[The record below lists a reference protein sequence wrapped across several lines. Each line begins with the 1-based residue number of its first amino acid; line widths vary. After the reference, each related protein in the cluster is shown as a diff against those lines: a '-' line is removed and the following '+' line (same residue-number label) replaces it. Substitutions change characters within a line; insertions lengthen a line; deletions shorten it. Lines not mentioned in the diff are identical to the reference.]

1 MDIVTLIAPLVSQ
14 ISREAIKLLSG
25 KLLTEN
31 QIQSISKYVVGRYFA
46 DLLPASEKETEAAER
61 IASARMHI
69 TEASNIISSL
79 QGNLEKQAN
88 QLELLENDID
98 QKKQIA
104 ERYAVLAQTN
114 QDAFSAFKAE
124 MEETL
129 RKELNAQNEKGK
141 IIRRTVSFAS
151 WLIALVAGA
160 FLGAWF
166 QIQLEPKVQSSES
179 QSSSEILR

>member
-1 MDIVTLIAPLVSQ
+1 MDIVTLLVAEASK
-14 ISREAIKLLSG
+14 EAIKLVSG

-31 QIQSISKYVVGRYFA
+31 QIQSISKHVVGRYFA
-46 DLLPASEKETEAAER
+46 DLLPTPENEAEAEKR
-61 IASARMHI
+61 IESAREHI
-69 TEASNIISSL
+69 AEAGSIIASL
-79 QGNLEKQAN
+79 QGDLEKQAS
-88 QLELLENDID
+88 QLEFLAKEID
-98 QKKQIA
+98 QKKQLA

-129 RKELNAQNEKGK
+129 RKELNAQNENGK
-141 IIRRTVSFAS
+141 AIRRTVSFVS

-166 QIQLEPKVQSSES
+166 QIQLEPKTQPTQGLPPS
-179 QSSSEILR
+179 QISR

>member
-1 MDIVTLIAPLVSQ
+1 
-14 ISREAIKLLSG
+14 
-25 KLLTEN
+25 
-31 QIQSISKYVVGRYFA
+31 
-46 DLLPASEKETEAAER
+46 
-61 IASARMHI
+61 MHI

-151 WLIALVAGA
+151 WLIALGSWCFSRCMV
-160 FLGAWF
+160 FKF
-166 QIQLEPKVQSSES
+166 S
-179 QSSSEILR
+179 

>member
-1 MDIVTLIAPLVSQ
+1 MIDPVVLLLN
-14 ISREAIKLLSG
+14 EASKELIKLLTG

-31 QIQSISKYVVGRYFA
+31 QIQSVSEHVVGRYFA
-46 DLLPASEKETEAAER
+46 DLLPTSGKEAEAEER

-69 TEASNIISSL
+69 TEASNIISGL
-79 QGNLEKQAN
+79 QGDLEKQAE
-88 QLELLENDID
+88 QLEFLAKEIN

-114 QDAFSAFKAE
+114 QDAFSAFKME

-141 IIRRTVSFAS
+141 TMRRTVSFAS
-151 WLIALVAGA
+151 WFIALVAGA
-160 FLGAWF
+160 FLGVWF
-166 QIQLEPKVQSSES
+166 QIQLEPKAQPPKS
-179 QSSSEILR
+179 QSVPQTLR